1 MAKQSSQV
9 AVKKKGASEEAR
21 VPGAY
26 YWDEPFQALH
36 DEFDRMFGR
45 FMGGALTRPGRLAA
59 WDPFRGREGAMTVPN
74 VDVKE
79 TDKAFKFTVEL
90 PGIEEKDVELTLS
103 DGLLTIK
110 GEKRSETEEKDEN
123 YHLSERSYGSFSRS
137 FRVPDSVDGDKVNA
151 TFDKGVLTIDLPKSE
166 EAKKKSR
173 KIGIKSK

>member
-9 AVKKKGASEEAR
+9 AVNKKKGGSEEKR
-21 VPGAY
+21 VPAAY

-36 DEFDRMFGR
+36 DEIDRMFDR
-45 FMGGALTRPGRLAA
+45 FMGGALTRPSRLAA
-59 WDPFRGREGAMTVPN
+59 WNPFHVEGGMTAPS

-79 TDKAFKFTVEL
+79 TDKGFKFTVEL
-90 PGIEEKDVELTLS
+90 PGMEEKDVELTLS

-123 YHLSERSYGSFSRS
+123 YHLSERRYGSFARS
-137 FRVPDSVDGDKVNA
+137 FRVPESVQDDKVSA